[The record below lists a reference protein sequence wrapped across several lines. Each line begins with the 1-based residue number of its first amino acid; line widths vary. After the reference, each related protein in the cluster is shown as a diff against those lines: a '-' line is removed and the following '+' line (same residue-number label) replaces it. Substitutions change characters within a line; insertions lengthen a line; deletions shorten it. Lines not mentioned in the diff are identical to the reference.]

1 MKAGFEARVRARKE
15 KEKEREEREEQER
28 KEEEERDMDFGGWSR
43 KLRQEQEVRAL
54 LPRRY
59 GVQALMEK
67 IKDRA
72 RRKAALM
79 DRKGAAAR
87 ALMKN
92 HVARG
97 RQPRAQGEEAHG
109 CGRCAFLPFN
119 SELFVSYRPP

>member
-1 MKAGFEARVRARKE
+1 MRKE
-15 KEKEREEREEQER
+15 KENGREEREVQER
-28 KEEEERDMDFGGWSR
+28 KGEHDMDFGGWSR

-119 SELFVSYRPP
+119 SELFESYRPP